1 MNGPKRHDFC
11 TQWRLPFDAVIYSN
25 PIPSTIGLI
34 PKEKDFDV
42 YIGTRVDVPA
52 GSVLVPA
59 GSVQY
64 VVGPNVTV
72 SPFGA
77 PYLAQTVPFN
87 AVGAPSQLVTVPPG
101 GAPDV
106 APSTHMPA
114 PSDPAWA
121 LYPPRAPPSAP
132 SYAPTDEDPPS
143 YEECQSHNF
152 INVQ

>member
-11 TQWRLPFDAVIYSN
+11 TQWRLPFDAFIYAN

-52 GSVLVPA
+52 GSV
-59 GSVQY
+59 QY

-72 SPFGA
+72 NPFGA

-87 AVGAPSQLVTVPPG
+87 TVGAPTQLVTVPPG
-101 GAPDV
+101 GAPDA
-106 APSTHMPA
+106 APSPHMPA
-114 PSDPAWA
+114 SSDPAWA
-121 LYPPRAPPSAP
+121 SYPPRAPPSAQ
-132 SYAPTDEDPPS
+132 SYVPTDEDPPS
-143 YEECQSHNF
+143 YEECQRRNF